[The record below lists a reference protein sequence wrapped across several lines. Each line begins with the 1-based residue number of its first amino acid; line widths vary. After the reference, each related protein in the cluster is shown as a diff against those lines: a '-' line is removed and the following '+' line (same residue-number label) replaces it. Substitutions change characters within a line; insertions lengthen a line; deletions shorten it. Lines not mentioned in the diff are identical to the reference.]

1 MCDRIIGFTF
11 YEQCKHRLY
20 HGDTKVSVLIR
31 STGGS
36 SVSLSPLAPTLQ
48 RIDADT
54 VAHERLIVET
64 RLAKSAIDIKHLVR
78 IRVPRDAAS
87 AVTTGRSQSDAWRML
102 CVHNPGYTQP

>member
-1 MCDRIIGFTF
+1 M
-11 YEQCKHRLY
+11 K
-20 HGDTKVSVLIR
+20 SVNTDYITVTPKSVFSSVVR
-31 STGGS
+31 GGS

-78 IRVPRDAAS
+78 IRVPRDGAS